1 VSGAARTAS
10 VGEACAN
17 IAGRSLREPPHRAGL
32 PVRGASLIYEAILLV
47 PLLFIGGWLFLALT
61 HDAGSPLMRALFR
74 AWLLLLIGG
83 YFVYCWVRGG
93 QTLAMKTWRLRVATR
108 TGRALSW
115 RQATARYVVAVL
127 GVGLFGLGLLWAL
140 IDPERQFLHDRLA
153 GTRIFRAQRRGSS
166 PSS

>member
-1 VSGAARTAS
+1 L
-10 VGEACAN
+10 N
-17 IAGRSLREPPHRAGL
+17 
-32 PVRGASLIYEAILLV
+32 
-47 PLLFIGGWLFLALT
+47 

-108 TGRALSW
+108 NGGALSW